1 MSGRS
6 LRPRDTEDP
15 KPASKG
21 KGKATA
27 IAKEPAKPSRK
38 RTEPLC
44 ENEAD
49 IDPWLENGDWSRLFS
64 EAMLASVRSAKSR
77 EEWEIKLSCC
87 IGQMALHIRH
97 VPGYRV
103 ADLLVYF
110 QPTASGVVHAAG
122 ERPFFEKKLR
132 ELQAALAEGFE
143 IVSKMFLATPVG
155 KEYFDAFWKAK

>member
-1 MSGRS
+1 MGGRT

-15 KPASKG
+15 KSKG

-27 IAKEPAKPSRK
+27 IVKTESVKASRK
-38 RTEPLC
+38 RAEPLC

-49 IDPWLENGDWSRLFS
+49 IDPWMENGDWSRLFS
-64 EAMLASVRSAKSR
+64 EAMLASIRSAKSR

-103 ADLLVYF
+103 AELLACF
-110 QPTASGVVHAAG
+110 QPTTSGVVHAAG
-122 ERPFFEKKLR
+122 ERPHFEKKLKD
-132 ELQAALAEGFE
+132 LQAALAEGFE
-143 IVSKMFLATPVG
+143 VVSKMFLATPVG
-155 KEYFDAFWKAK
+155 KEYMETFWKAK